1 VGNVDA
7 LHVSGENMLGAGAAL
22 RRVAVVPPKL
32 IVALAEPVLAMLE
45 KAVPVVIGPL
55 LDAEVLPPLDGAA
68 PASVYVKVVRASDDF
83 FDKAQLLL
91 KKSLLLDGYALPE
104 LAAPEVDMPVVIEL
118 ALDAEVLLQL
128 DGAVPASMYAEEVR
142 LLLAMLEKAVPVM
155 IGPLLDAEVLPPL
168 DGAAPAV
175 KVMRASDD
183 FFDKAQLLLKKSPLL
198 DGYALPELAAPEV
211 DMPVVIGPLLDA
223 AVLLLLD
230 GAVPAYNFLDQTQLS
245 FKESQL
251 YVGNVLLEVSRAE
264 VRPLQLAVAAD
275 VLRGNVAGDLQI
287 AAARNVGAAR
297 GWRSAR
303 VRCCRCAQR
312 RRYQRLTSAA
322 PRVGAARGCARR
334 TRTRGARGGHAGHAW
349 APA

>member
-1 VGNVDA
+1 VGDVDA

-55 LDAEVLPPLDGAA
+55 LDAEVLPPLDAEVLPPLDGAL
-68 PASVYVKVVRASDDF
+68 PASVYIKVVRASDDF

-91 KKSLLLDGYALPE
+91 KMSLLLDGYVLPE

-168 DGAAPAV
+168 DGAAPASVYV

-183 FFDKAQLLLKKSPLL
+183 FFDKAQLLLKKLPLL
-198 DGYALPELAAPEV
+198 DDYALPELAAPEV

-223 AVLLLLD
+223 AVLLQLD
-230 GAVPAYNFLDQTQLS
+230 GAIPAYDFLDQTQLS

-251 YVGNVLLEVSRAE
+251 YVGNVLLEVSLAE
-264 VRPLQLAVAAD
+264 VRPLLQVAVAAD
-275 VLRGNVAGDLQI
+275 VLRGNVAGDSQL
-287 AAARNVGAAR
+287 AAARDVGAA
-297 GWRSAR
+297 
-303 VRCCRCAQR
+303 
-312 RRYQRLTSAA
+312 
-322 PRVGAARGCARR
+322 
-334 TRTRGARGGHAGHAW
+334 
-349 APA
+349 